1 MEITLFFRD
10 VKSLPRMDNIGYGY
24 PLEGIGGTQTKGKFL
39 LLSL

>member
-10 VKSLPRMDNIGYGY
+10 VKGLPRMDNIGYGY